1 MKSRTI
7 TLDLKDEAAT
17 SRLGQDIAA
26 AVKPGDLIV
35 LEGDLGAGKTTLAR
49 ALIRAATAK
58 PDLEVPSPTYTLV
71 QYYDGVLPVTHFD
84 LYRLADGSELDEL
97 GLADAL
103 EQGVAIIEWP
113 QVAADTLPS
122 PALTVNLSETAD
134 GGRSAIVQ
142 AAPETEARLRR
153 SIRLR
158 SFLESAGWGEASR
171 ALFVGDAS
179 TRRYETVSMPGVPSQ
194 LVMDAPEQPDG
205 PPIRDGLPY
214 SRIAHLSESVVPFVA
229 VDHALRENG
238 LSAPQISAADLKD
251 GFLLIEDFGREGVVN
266 DRLEPIPDRYLSA
279 IELLADAHQRR
290 WPTSIDGPFGA
301 RHQLPPYDRE
311 AMMIEVELLLDW
323 YMPAM
328 TGREPDDNERDQFRQ
343 AWDTVISE
351 LAGVE
356 TGLVMRD
363 FHSPNLIWRPGH
375 HGTDRLGLID
385 FQDAL
390 IGPLAYDVASL
401 AQDARV
407 TVAAELESELL
418 AEYCRLRNTAGTFDE
433 ASFRKSY
440 AIMAVQRCSKILG
453 IFVRLDRRDEK
464 PIYLKHLPRMREYLM
479 RSIGHQ
485 ALAPVFAQ
493 YRRWGLLEEAPA

>member
-26 AVKPGDLIV
+26 AVKPGDLV
-35 LEGDLGAGKTTLAR
+35 ALEGDLGAGKTTVAR

-71 QYYDGVLPVTHFD
+71 QYYDGVLPAAHFD
-84 LYRLADGSELDEL
+84 LYRLTDSSELYEL
-97 GLADAL
+97 GLEEAL
-103 EQGVAIIEWP
+103 DRGIAIVEWP
-113 QVAADTLPS
+113 QNAADTLPS
-122 PALTVNLSETAD
+122 PALTVNLAETED

-142 AAPETEARLRR
+142 AAPETEARFRR
-153 SIRLR
+153 SMRLR
-158 SFLESAGWGEASR
+158 NFLETSGWGEASR

-179 TRRYETVSMPGVPSQ
+179 TRRYETVSMPGAPPS

-238 LSAPQISAADLKD
+238 FCAPQISAADLSD

-266 DRLEPIPDRYLSA
+266 DRLEPIPVRYMSA
-279 IELLADAHQRR
+279 VELLARAHQRN
-290 WPTSIDGPFGA
+290 WPTSINGPFGA
-301 RHQLPPYDRE
+301 RHELPPYDRE

-328 TGREPDDNERDQFRQ
+328 TGREPDDGERHEFGQ
-343 AWDTVISE
+343 AWDSVISE

-363 FHSPNLIWRPGH
+363 FHSPNLIWRPDH
-375 HGTDRLGLID
+375 HGIDRLGLID

-390 IGPLAYDVASL
+390 VGPLAYDVASL

-407 TVAAELESELL
+407 TVAAELECELL
-418 AEYCRLRNTAGTFDE
+418 AEYCRLRNAAGNFDE
-433 ASFRKSY
+433 TDFHKSY

-453 IFVRLDRRDEK
+453 IFVRLDRRDGK
-464 PIYLKHLPRMREYLM
+464 PAYLKHLPRMRDYLT
-479 RSIGHQ
+479 RSIGHE
-485 ALAPVFAQ
+485 ALTPVYAL
-493 YRRWGLLEEAPA
+493 YRRWGLMDEASV

>member
-7 TLDLKDEAAT
+7 TLDLEDEAAT

-26 AVKPGDLIV
+26 AVKPGDLIA

-71 QYYDGVLPVTHFD
+71 QYYDGVLPIAHFD
-84 LYRLADGSELDEL
+84 LYRLTDGSELCEL
-97 GLADAL
+97 GLEEAL
-103 EQGVAIIEWP
+103 EHGIAVVEWP
-113 QVAADTLPS
+113 QNAADTLPS
-122 PALTVNLSETAD
+122 PALTVNLSETAG

-153 SIRLR
+153 SIQLR
-158 SFLESAGWGEASR
+158 SFLDTSGWGEASR

-179 TRRYETVSMPGVPSQ
+179 TRRYETVRMPGVPPQ

-205 PPIRDGLPY
+205 PPIRNGLPY

-238 LSAPQISAADLKD
+238 FSAPHISAADLGN

-266 DRLEPIPDRYLSA
+266 DRFEPIPERYMSA
-279 IELLADAHQRR
+279 IELLAQAHQRN
-290 WPTSIDGPFGA
+290 WPASIDGPFGA

-323 YMPAM
+323 YMPAI
-328 TGREPDDNERDQFRQ
+328 TGRQPDEDERYEFGQ
-343 AWDTVISE
+343 AWDSVISE

-363 FHSPNLIWRPGH
+363 FHSPNLIWRSGNE
-375 HGTDRLGLID
+375 GTDRLGLID

-407 TVAAELESELL
+407 TVAAELESELRG
-418 AEYCRLRNTAGTFDE
+418 EYCRLRNEAGSFDE
-433 ASFRKSY
+433 TDFQKAY

-453 IFVRLDRRDEK
+453 IFVRLDRRDGK
-464 PIYLKHLPRMREYLM
+464 PVYLKHLPRMREYLM
-479 RSIGHQ
+479 RSIGHE
-485 ALAPVFAQ
+485 ALAPVFAL
-493 YRRWGLLEEAPA
+493 YHRWGLLDEASA

>member
-1 MKSRTI
+1 MKSRTT

-26 AVKPGDLIV
+26 AVKPGDLIA

-58 PDLEVPSPTYTLV
+58 PGLEVPSPTYTLV
-71 QYYDGVLPVTHFD
+71 QYYDGVLPVAHFD
-84 LYRLADGSELDEL
+84 LYRLTDGSELYEL
-97 GLADAL
+97 GLEEAL
-103 EQGVAIIEWP
+103 EQGIVVVEWP
-113 QVAADTLPS
+113 QNAADTLPS

-153 SIRLR
+153 SMQLR
-158 SFLESAGWGEASR
+158 SFLETSGWGEASR

-179 TRRYETVSMPGVPSQ
+179 TRRYETVSMPGAPPQ

-205 PPIRDGLPY
+205 PPIREGLPY

-238 LSAPQISAADLKD
+238 FSAPQISAADLAN

-266 DRLEPIPDRYLSA
+266 DRLEPIPDRYMSA
-279 IELLADAHQRR
+279 IELLAQAHQRK
-290 WPTSIDGPFGA
+290 WQTAIDGPFGA

-323 YMPAM
+323 YMPAI
-328 TGREPDDNERDQFRQ
+328 TGRQPDEGERHEFGQ
-343 AWDTVISE
+343 AWGSVISE

-363 FHSPNLIWRPGH
+363 FHSPNLIWRSGH
-375 HGTDRLGLID
+375 QGTDRLGLID

-407 TVAAELESELL
+407 TVAAELEIDLL
-418 AEYCRLRNTAGTFDE
+418 SEYCRLRKESG
-433 ASFRKSY
+433 SFNEMDFQKSY

-453 IFVRLDRRDEK
+453 IFVRLDKRDGK
-464 PIYLKHLPRMREYLM
+464 PVYLKHLPRMREYLM
-479 RSIGHQ
+479 RSIGHE
-485 ALAPVFAQ
+485 ALAPVFAL
-493 YRRWGLLEEAPA
+493 YHRWGLLDEASA